1 MSLSSPLVQAF
12 CDHPDG
18 LCGQHEPAL
27 IITQIP
33 SIEERLSLLAFGIA
47 ADAGQSDSARWSAL
61 AQVHD
66 HWLFNPS
73 QAAYKTSPQIQEGF
87 QQLGIKAPKHLARVW
102 WQISRGVQ
110 GRAKGSWLALFD
122 ANQKDALHMQNYLRD
137 SATTFPVLSGPV
149 LSARWLDLVHRAGG
163 VKLASWESLRMSL
176 PKEFKA
182 EALIFGVAEDEVHPA
197 FISATQVW
205 KQSCQRKA
213 IPCGLTSCPNT

>member
-1 MSLSSPLVQAF
+1 
-12 CDHPDG
+12 
-18 LCGQHEPAL
+18 
-27 IITQIP
+27 
-33 SIEERLSLLAFGIA
+33 
-47 ADAGQSDSARWSAL
+47 
-61 AQVHD
+61 
-66 HWLFNPS
+66 
-73 QAAYKTSPQIQEGF
+73 
-87 QQLGIKAPKHLARVW
+87 
-102 WQISRGVQ
+102 
-110 GRAKGSWLALFD
+110 
-122 ANQKDALHMQNYLRD
+122 MQNYLRD

-182 EALIFGVAEDEVHPA
+182 EALLFGVGEDEVHPA